1 MSYYNAPHINQPPQ
15 NPPSASMRQWP
26 PRSGSTG
33 TTSCMG
39 CGATL
44 RLRRSLSSS
53 AVRWSKARR
62 TPRIGFAGLSRC
74 DEHYVTLD
82 AATLLERG
90 GICLGAIVS
99 VIAAA
104 IHSDSACGVVRL
116 DFSAA

>member
-15 NPPSASMRQWP
+15 NPPSASIRHG
-26 PRSGSTG
+26 PRGRE
-33 TTSCMG
+33 CWDDIVVG

-82 AATLLERG
+82 AATLLERRG
-90 GICLGAIVS
+90 LLGAIVS

-104 IHSDSACGVVRL
+104 IHTNSACGVVRL
-116 DFSAA
+116 DLSAA